1 LFLRHQR
8 LQSPN
13 VLENQMLS
21 LGIPFFLRTFM
32 ARAIFGVSI
41 ISLVA
46 AFHFPVQNYSSVP
59 VIYQPAKKQTTVMK
73 AWSCHG
79 RNQQEMVF
87 RLKQAGIIRSDEV
100 YRVMSLVDRQNY
112 FPTWAG
118 TSAAYQDSPSSIGC
132 GQTISAPHMHAYVLE
147 EVASH
152 LRKHRESNSGVLKF
166 LDVGCGSG
174 YVTACFGRWLQ
185 NKPSLTNAP
194 SNLGR
199 YGYVHGMDIFP
210 ELVQLSKANIMKDD
224 ADLLQPRFPDKPAT
238 VTLHVG
244 NGWDGIPLAGPFDI
258 IHVGA
263 AAKSIPYTLCQQLN
277 QGGLLIVP
285 IGPSAG
291 AQVLYKIE
299 RLLPEKP
306 SDPADPTDRAAHTDH
321 TKTNVGFDRNEFR
334 MTELLGVR
342 YVPLI
347 EKLPS

>member
-1 LFLRHQR
+1 MPL
-8 LQSPN
+8 
-13 VLENQMLS
+13 
-21 LGIPFFLRTFM
+21 LGIPNISRTSI
-32 ARAIFGVSI
+32 ARAFCSAFVL
-41 ISLVA
+41 SLAA
-46 AFHFPVQNYSSVP
+46 AFQFPVQNLSTAP
-59 VIYQPAKKQTTVMK
+59 FIYLPAKKPNQTIMK

-79 RNQQEMVF
+79 RNQHEMVH
-87 RLKQAGIIRSDEV
+87 RLKQAGIIQSDEV
-100 YRVMSLVDRQNY
+100 YRVMSLVDRQFY
-112 FPTWAG
+112 FPINAAG
-118 TSAAYQDSPSSIGC
+118 TNAAYQDSPTSIGY

-147 EVASH
+147 EVVSH
-152 LRKHRESNSGVLKF
+152 LRKHRGSNADSLKF

-185 NKPSLTNAP
+185 NKPALANAS
-194 SNLGR
+194 SNKNQSTILGR

-210 ELVQLSKANIMKDD
+210 DLVQLSRANIMKDD
-224 ADLLQPRFPDKPAT
+224 ADLLQPRFPDKAAT

-277 QGGLLIVP
+277 RGGILIVP

-291 AQVLYKIE
+291 TQVLYKIE
-299 RLLPEKP
+299 RLL
-306 SDPADPTDRAAHTDH
+306 SSNPAADIAPATTDLN
-321 TKTNVGFDRNEFR
+321 TNAGLDLNEFR

-347 EKLPS
+347 EQLPS